1 MDDHRAFARR
11 LARQALDEGRPLE
24 WFERLYA
31 MATRGEA
38 VIPWADQ
45 KPNPYLEDL
54 LDRMGGPRGGSALC
68 VGCGLGDDAEWL
80 AWLGFRVTAF
90 DISPTAIDRCRG
102 RFPGSTVDYVV
113 ENLLSPPSEWRGTF
127 DLVVEAYTLQVL
139 PAPLRP
145 EAINRVAEFLA
156 PGGDLC
162 LVARLRDDDEPEGEL
177 PWPLTLDELLPL
189 LQEHRL
195 LPVILDD
202 VIDRDEP
209 TVRRLLGGF
218 HH

>member
-90 DISPTAIDRCRG
+90 DFSPTAIDMCRG
-102 RFPGSTVDYVV
+102 GFRGSTVDYVV
-113 ENLLSPPSEWRGTF
+113 E
-127 DLVVEAYTLQVL
+127 
-139 PAPLRP
+139 
-145 EAINRVAEFLA
+145 
-156 PGGDLC
+156 
-162 LVARLRDDDEPEGEL
+162 
-177 PWPLTLDELLPL
+177 
-189 LQEHRL
+189 
-195 LPVILDD
+195 
-202 VIDRDEP
+202 
-209 TVRRLLGGF
+209 
-218 HH
+218 